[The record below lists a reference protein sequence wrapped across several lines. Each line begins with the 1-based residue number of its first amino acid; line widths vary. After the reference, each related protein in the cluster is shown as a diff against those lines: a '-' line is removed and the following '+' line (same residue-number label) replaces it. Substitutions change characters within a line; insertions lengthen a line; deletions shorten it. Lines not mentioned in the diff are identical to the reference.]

1 VVVAQPGSGSGLKRD
16 LSATEYLGVSALQAS
31 PVRGEER
38 RNIFI
43 SHRWRTVMLARLTK
57 SMRNKDKG
65 FTLIELLV
73 VIIIIG
79 ILAAIAIPIF
89 LNQRKKG
96 VDASIKSDVKNMATQ
111 VETYYTD
118 SQAFPTA
125 VAAVTGGYTVGTE
138 KVPTSS
144 GNVLTYTVAGN
155 HYVICGSNTNGTAT
169 GTALFF
175 VYKNDGGGLL
185 TGVQTGCPAAV

>member
-1 VVVAQPGSGSGLKRD
+1 M
-16 LSATEYLGVSALQAS
+16 
-31 PVRGEER
+31 
-38 RNIFI
+38 
-43 SHRWRTVMLARLTK
+43 RT
-57 SMRNKDKG
+57 KDKG

-118 SQAFPTA
+118 SQTFPTA
-125 VAAVTGGYTVGTE
+125 ITTNTATASGTSITVGTE
-138 KVPTSS
+138 QVRVSS
-144 GNVLTYTVAGN
+144 NNVLTYTVAGD
-155 HYVICGSNTNGTAT
+155 HYVICGYNANGTAT
-169 GTALFF
+169 GGTGATSKFF
-175 VYKNDGGGLL
+175 IYKNDGGGLQSGAP
-185 TGVQTGCPAAV
+185 GVCPAAV